1 VFAATSGR
9 TGYRE
14 AALIFLTSVEMLFL
28 YGTVVSADG
37 RESHSTM
44 VLPDLSITPKSAQVP
59 HLWQIFI
66 YELRP
71 KHYKTVGPQDRFSDC
86 CAFAQ

>member
-28 YGTVVSADG
+28 YGPVVSADG

-44 VLPDLSITPKSAQVP
+44 VLPDLSITPKAAQVP
-59 HLWQIFI
+59 RLRQIFM
-66 YELRP
+66 
-71 KHYKTVGPQDRFSDC
+71 F
-86 CAFAQ
+86 